1 MGLKQI
7 KALNGHSSEMQNVNN
22 YGAKLYYKKNKQD
35 VLNSHINNMEQKEL
49 ALIEKL
55 KMTQSKQR

>member
-1 MGLKQI
+1 
-7 KALNGHSSEMQNVNN
+7 MQNVNN
-22 YGAKLYYKKNKQD
+22 YGAKLNYKKNKQD